1 MAAESL
7 LGGSSGSVDT
17 TNPTTIALLDTILAG
32 STSAQVQTLSNGSTL
47 ITGHNA
53 QGENSSILVPSSA
66 PVSAT
71 ISDGVLNVVIQTP
84 SNAGVGFRGLDDAV
98 APTQVENYLHGLIEQ
113 ALPNSSTD
121 AGVVA
126 YRASLVQAVNT
137 VTQMA
142 QNQGVENAVVRVVS
156 VVGGQEGAPV
166 VIDAS
171 SSTNNEVFALTMDGS
186 TAVQLQGVESAVIVG
201 SGSVTIEG
209 NTAANVFGDLGNQQ
223 ITGGG
228 GNDTLVGGGGND
240 TLVGGGGNDTFGINA
255 AGNYTLE
262 GLGAGDTIAFPIVGV
277 TSIDQLA
284 GLVSGVVEANGSV
297 TFEFGS
303 AGSITLVGLSA
314 SEVTGD
320 MIGFT
325 LV

>member
-17 TNPTTIALLDTILAG
+17 TNPTTIALLDTVLAG
-32 STSAQVQTLSNGSTL
+32 ASNAQVQTLSNGATL
-47 ITGHNA
+47 VTGTNT
-53 QGENSSILVPSSA
+53 QGESSTVLVPTSA

-71 ISDGVLNVVIQTP
+71 ISDGVLNVVIETP
-84 SNAGVGFRGLDDAV
+84 ANAGVGFKGIEQAV

-113 ALPNSSTD
+113 ALPSSSTD
-121 AGVVA
+121 AGVIA

-156 VVGGQEGAPV
+156 VAGGQEGAPV

-171 SSTNNEVFALTMDGS
+171 ASTNNEVFALTMDGS
-186 TAVQLQGVESAVIVG
+186 TPVQLQGVESAVIVG
-201 SGSVTIEG
+201 SGSVTIAG

-240 TLVGGGGNDTFGINA
+240 TLVGGGGSDTFGINA
-255 AGNYTLE
+255 GGNYTLQ
-262 GLGAGDTIAFPIVGV
+262 GIGADDTIAFPIVGI
-277 TSIDQLA
+277 TSVDQLA
-284 GLVSGVVEANGSV
+284 GFVTDVVEANGSV
-297 TFEFGS
+297 TYVFGG

-314 SEVTGD
+314 SDVTAG
-320 MIGFT
+320 MLEFT